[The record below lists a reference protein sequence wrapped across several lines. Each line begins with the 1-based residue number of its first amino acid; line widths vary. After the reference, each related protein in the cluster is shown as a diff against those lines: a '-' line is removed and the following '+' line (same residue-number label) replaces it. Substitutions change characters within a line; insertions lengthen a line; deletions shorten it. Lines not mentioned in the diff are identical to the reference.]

1 MTSLISQGK
10 FHPEEQR
17 GSEALVQWPPLRPL
31 RVSPVAAA
39 PASCDDSLVRAT
51 YIRALIA
58 VTGIVL
64 GLVAYD
70 IQIDN
75 LGTGTSTSRAAAGVV
90 AAWASLAAG
99 MAVWSRRP
107 GNWLGPLMVATCFAL
122 LARQLRYSHDAL
134 VFTVFFALGEL
145 GFALIA
151 HSALAYPSGRVTD
164 RGERRFL
171 AAMYATVLAFP
182 LAILLV
188 HDEGVRLRYF
198 DQFPRQSLLL
208 ISPQNGLARFLE
220 DSYTVFAYGA
230 LAALFIVLVA
240 RRLRRATPRARWV
253 LTPVLVGVVAA
264 ALWAVYN
271 SVVAF
276 STRPPSFVAHNI
288 FWWQI
293 AGVIALPV
301 ALFFGLIRSRLAHA
315 DVGDLVLRLEKTP
328 PGEIRD
334 ALAEALH
341 DPTLEVVF
349 WLPERGA
356 YVDAD
361 GRPVELPEEGHD
373 RAVMYL
379 EHDDE
384 PLAALI
390 HDPTLRYEPE
400 LIDAAAAA
408 ARLALEN
415 ARLQAELQAQLAKV
429 KESRARIVAAGDE
442 QRRRIER
449 DLHDGAQQ
457 RLVALA
463 LELKSAERRLDG
475 GADPDV
481 ERLLA
486 SAAEEVQVAVEELR
500 QLAGGIHPGIL
511 TQGGLAVALAAL
523 ANKAPVPVTVD
534 TELDR
539 LQPELEATAYFV
551 ASEALTNVAK
561 HAHASSAS
569 IRACVESGKL
579 VIEVADNGVGGAAAN
594 GGTGLRGLAD
604 RVEAQGGRLRIESPP
619 GGGTRITGEIP
630 CAS

>member
-1 MTSLISQGK
+1 L
-10 FHPEEQR
+10 
-17 GSEALVQWPPLRPL
+17 
-31 RVSPVAAA
+31 
-39 PASCDDSLVRAT
+39 LVRGI
-51 YIRALIA
+51 YVRALIVVA
-58 VTGIVL
+58 GIVL
-64 GLVAYD
+64 GVVAYNV
-70 IQIDN
+70 QIDN
-75 LGTGTSTSRAAAGVV
+75 LGTGTTTNRAAAGVI

-134 VFTVFFALGEL
+134 AFTVFFALGEL

-151 HSALAYPSGRVTD
+151 HSALAFPSGRITD
-164 RGERRFL
+164 RRERRFL
-171 AAMYATVLAFP
+171 AATYATVLAFP
-182 LAILLV
+182 LAILLF

-198 DQFPRQSLLL
+198 DRYPRRSLLL
-208 ISPQNGLARFLE
+208 ISGQDGVAGFLE
-220 DSYTVFAYGA
+220 DSYMVVAYGA
-230 LAALFIVLVA
+230 LATLFIVLVA
-240 RRLRRATPRARWV
+240 RRLRHATPRARWV
-253 LTPVLVGVVAA
+253 LTPVLLGVVTA
-264 ALWAVYN
+264 ALWSVYN

-276 STRPPSFVAHNI
+276 SAQPPAFVVHNI

-293 AGVIALPV
+293 IGLIALPV

-315 DVGDLVLRLEKTP
+315 DVGDLVLRLERTP
-328 PGEIRD
+328 PGEIRH

-341 DPTLEVVF
+341 DPTLEVAF
-349 WLPERGA
+349 WLPERGE

-361 GRPVELPEEGHD
+361 GQPVQLPTDGAD
-373 RAVMYL
+373 RAVTYL
-379 EHDDE
+379 EQDDE

-408 ARLALEN
+408 ARLALQN

-457 RLVALA
+457 RLVALG
-463 LELKSAERRLDG
+463 LDLKRAQGSLDG
-475 GADPDV
+475 RADPEV

-486 SAAEEVQVAVEELR
+486 DAAEEVKVAVEELR

-511 TQGGLAVALAAL
+511 TQGGLAVALAGL
-523 ANKAPVPVTVD
+523 ANNAPVPVTVD
-534 TELDR
+534 ASLDR
-539 LQPELEATAYFV
+539 LQPELESTAYFV

-561 HAHASSAS
+561 HAHATSAS
-569 IRACVESGKL
+569 IRACVENGKL
-579 VIEVADNGVGGAAAN
+579 VIEVSDDGVGGAAAD

-619 GGGTRITGEIP
+619 GGGTRVTGEIP

>member
-1 MTSLISQGK
+1 L
-10 FHPEEQR
+10 
-17 GSEALVQWPPLRPL
+17 
-31 RVSPVAAA
+31 
-39 PASCDDSLVRAT
+39 LVRGI
-51 YIRALIA
+51 YVRVLIVVA
-58 VTGIVL
+58 GIVL
-64 GLVAYD
+64 GVVAYHV
-70 IQIDN
+70 QIDN
-75 LGTGTSTSRAAAGVV
+75 LGAGTTTNRAAGSVI

-99 MAVWSRRP
+99 MAIWSRRP
-107 GNWLGPLMVATCFAL
+107 GNWLGPLMVAICFAL

-134 VFTVFFALGEL
+134 AFTVFFALGEL

-164 RGERRFL
+164 RSERRFL
-171 AAMYATVLAFP
+171 EVAYATALAFP

-188 HDEGVRLRYF
+188 HDESVRLRYF
-198 DQFPRQSLLL
+198 DHYPRTSLLL
-208 ISPQNGLARFLE
+208 ISGQDGLAGFLE
-220 DSYTVFAYGA
+220 DSYTVIAYGV

-240 RRLRRATPRARWV
+240 RRLRRSTPRARWV
-253 LTPVLVGVVAA
+253 LTPVLVGVVVA

-271 SVVAF
+271 SVIAF
-276 STRPPSFVAHNI
+276 SAGPRPSVAHNI

-293 AGVIALPV
+293 AGLIALPV

-315 DVGDLVLRLEKTP
+315 DVGDLVLRLEQTP
-328 PGEIRD
+328 PGEIRG

-341 DPTLEVVF
+341 DPTLEVAF
-349 WLPERGA
+349 WLPERGG

-361 GRPVELPEEGHD
+361 GLPVELPQDGHD
-373 RAVMYL
+373 RAVANL
-379 EHDDE
+379 ERDGE

-408 ARLALEN
+408 ARLALQN
-415 ARLQAELQAQLAKV
+415 ARLQAELQAQLVKV

-463 LELKSAERRLDG
+463 LDLKRAQGNLDG
-475 GADPDV
+475 RADQDV

-486 SAAEEVQVAVEELR
+486 AAADEVKVAVEELR
-500 QLAGGIHPGIL
+500 QLASGIHPGIL
-511 TQGGLAVALAAL
+511 TQGGLSVALAAL

-534 TELDR
+534 ANLDR
-539 LQPELEATAYFV
+539 LQPEIESTAYFV

-569 IRACVESGKL
+569 IRACVENGKL
-579 VIEVADNGVGGAAAN
+579 VIEVSDNGVGGAAAD

-604 RVEAQGGRLRIESPP
+604 RVEAQGGRLRIESPA
-619 GGGTRITGEIP
+619 GGGTRVKGEIP
-630 CAS
+630 CAL

>member
-1 MTSLISQGK
+1 VHARYLRL
-10 FHPEEQR
+10 PL
-17 GSEALVQWPPLRPL
+17 ALG
-31 RVSPVAAA
+31 
-39 PASCDDSLVRAT
+39 
-51 YIRALIA
+51 
-58 VTGIVL
+58 GIVL
-64 GLVAYD
+64 GLVAYNV
-70 IQIDN
+70 QVDN
-75 LGTGTSTSRAAAGVV
+75 LGAGTTTNRAAAGVI
-90 AAWASLAAG
+90 AAWSFLAAG
-99 MAVWSRRP
+99 MAVWSKRP

-134 VFTVFFALGEL
+134 AFTVFFALGEL

-151 HSALAYPSGRVTD
+151 HSALAYPSGRITD
-164 RGERRFL
+164 RSERRFL
-171 AAMYATVLAFP
+171 EVTYATVLAFP

-188 HDEGVRLRYF
+188 HNQGVRLRYF
-198 DQFPRQSLLL
+198 DPYPRRSILL
-208 ISPQNGLARFLE
+208 ISGQDGLAGFLE
-220 DSYTVFAYGA
+220 DSYAVIAYGA

-240 RRLRRATPRARWV
+240 RRLKHATPRARWV
-253 LTPVLVGVVAA
+253 LTPVLVGVVVA

-271 SVVAF
+271 SVVSF
-276 STRPPSFVAHNI
+276 STRPPTFVAHNV

-293 AGVIALPV
+293 VGLIALPV

-315 DVGDLVLRLEKTP
+315 DVGDLVLRLEQTP
-328 PGEIRD
+328 PGEIRG

-341 DPTLEVVF
+341 DPTLEVAF
-349 WLPERGA
+349 WLPERGG

-361 GRPVELPEEGHD
+361 GRPVELPRDGHD
-373 RAVMYL
+373 RAVTYL
-379 EHDDE
+379 EHDGE

-408 ARLALEN
+408 ARLALQN
-415 ARLQAELQAQLAKV
+415 ARLQAELQAQLVKV

-463 LELKSAERRLDG
+463 LDLKRAQGNLDG
-475 GADPDV
+475 RAAPDV

-486 SAAEEVQVAVEELR
+486 AAADEVKVAVEELR
-500 QLAGGIHPGIL
+500 QLASGIHPGIL
-511 TQGGLAVALAAL
+511 TQGGLSVALAAL
-523 ANKAPVPVTVD
+523 ANKAPVPVAVD
-534 TELDR
+534 ANLDR
-539 LQPELEATAYFV
+539 LQPEIESTAYFV

-561 HAHASSAS
+561 HARASSAS

-579 VIEVADNGVGGAAAN
+579 VIEVSDNGVGGAAAD

-604 RVEAQGGRLRIESPP
+604 RVEAQGGRLRIESPA
-619 GGGTRITGEIP
+619 GGGTRVKGEIP
-630 CAS
+630 CAL

>member
-1 MTSLISQGK
+1 L
-10 FHPEEQR
+10 
-17 GSEALVQWPPLRPL
+17 
-31 RVSPVAAA
+31 
-39 PASCDDSLVRAT
+39 LVRGI
-51 YIRALIA
+51 YVRVLIVVA
-58 VTGIVL
+58 GIVL
-64 GLVAYD
+64 GVVAYHV
-70 IQIDN
+70 QIDN
-75 LGTGTSTSRAAAGVV
+75 LGAGTTTNRAAGSVI

-99 MAVWSRRP
+99 MAIWSRRP
-107 GNWLGPLMVATCFAL
+107 GNWLGPLMVAICFAL

-134 VFTVFFALGEL
+134 AFTVFFALGEL

-164 RGERRFL
+164 RSERRFL
-171 AAMYATVLAFP
+171 EVAYATALAFP

-188 HDEGVRLRYF
+188 HDESVRLRYF
-198 DQFPRQSLLL
+198 DHYPRKSLLL
-208 ISPQNGLARFLE
+208 ISGQDGLAGFLE
-220 DSYTVFAYGA
+220 DSYTVIAYGV

-240 RRLRRATPRARWV
+240 RRLRRSTPRARWV
-253 LTPVLVGVVAA
+253 LTPVLVGVVVA

-271 SVVAF
+271 SVV
-276 STRPPSFVAHNI
+276 SPTFVAHNI

-293 AGVIALPV
+293 AGLIALPV

-315 DVGDLVLRLEKTP
+315 DVGDLVLRLEQTP
-328 PGEIRD
+328 PGEIRG

-341 DPTLEVVF
+341 DPTLEVAF
-349 WLPERGA
+349 WLPERGG

-361 GRPVELPEEGHD
+361 GLPVELPQDGHD
-373 RAVMYL
+373 RAVANL
-379 EHDDE
+379 ERDGE

-408 ARLALEN
+408 ARLALQN
-415 ARLQAELQAQLAKV
+415 ARLQAELQAQLVKV

-463 LELKSAERRLDG
+463 LDLKRAQGNLDG
-475 GADPDV
+475 RADQDV

-486 SAAEEVQVAVEELR
+486 AAADEVKVAVEELR
-500 QLAGGIHPGIL
+500 QLASGIHPGIL
-511 TQGGLAVALAAL
+511 TQGGLSVALAAL

-534 TELDR
+534 ANLDR
-539 LQPELEATAYFV
+539 LQPEIESTAYFV

-569 IRACVESGKL
+569 IRACVENGKL
-579 VIEVADNGVGGAAAN
+579 VIEVSDNGVGGAAAD

-604 RVEAQGGRLRIESPP
+604 RVEAQGGRLRIESPA
-619 GGGTRITGEIP
+619 GGGTRVKGEIP
-630 CAS
+630 CAL

>member
-1 MTSLISQGK
+1 V
-10 FHPEEQR
+10 R
-17 GSEALVQWPPLRPL
+17 GIYV
-31 RVSPVAAA
+31 
-39 PASCDDSLVRAT
+39 
-51 YIRALIA
+51 RALIVVA
-58 VTGIVL
+58 GIVL
-64 GLVAYD
+64 GVVAYD
-70 IQIDN
+70 VQIDN
-75 LGTGTSTSRAAAGVV
+75 LGTGTTTNRAAAGVI

-99 MAVWSRRP
+99 MAIWSRRP

-134 VFTVFFALGEL
+134 AFTVFFALGEL
-145 GFALIA
+145 GFILIA
-151 HSALAYPSGRVTD
+151 HSALAYPSGRITD

-171 AAMYATVLAFP
+171 EVAYATALAFP

-188 HDEGVRLRYF
+188 HDEGRLRYF
-198 DQFPRQSLLL
+198 DPYRRKSLLL
-208 ISPQNGLARFLE
+208 ISGNDGLAGFLE
-220 DSYTVFAYGA
+220 DSYTVVAYGA

-253 LTPVLVGVVAA
+253 LTPVLIGVVVA

-276 STRPPSFVAHNI
+276 SAGPPGFVAHNI

-293 AGVIALPV
+293 VGLIALPV

-315 DVGDLVLRLEKTP
+315 DVGDLVLRLERTP
-328 PGEIRD
+328 PGEIQG

-341 DPTLEVVF
+341 DPTLEVAF
-349 WLPERGA
+349 WVPERGE
-356 YVDAD
+356 YVDAT
-361 GRPVELPEEGHD
+361 GRSVELPSDGQS
-373 RAVMYL
+373 RAVTYL

-384 PLAALI
+384 PLAALL

-400 LIDAAAAA
+400 LIEAAAAA
-408 ARLALEN
+408 ARLALQN
-415 ARLQAELQAQLAKV
+415 ARLQAELQAQLVKV

-463 LELKSAERRLDG
+463 LDLKRAQGNLDG
-475 GADPDV
+475 RADPEV

-486 SAAEEVQVAVEELR
+486 AAADEVKVAVEELR

-534 TELDR
+534 ANVDR
-539 LQPELEATAYFV
+539 LKPELESTAYFV

-569 IRACVESGKL
+569 IRACVENGKL
-579 VIEVADNGVGGAAAN
+579 VIEVSDNGVGGAAAD

-604 RVEAQGGRLRIESPP
+604 RVEAQGGRLRIESPA
-619 GGGTRITGEIP
+619 GGGTRVRGEIP
-630 CAS
+630 CAL

>member
-1 MTSLISQGK
+1 MTPL
-10 FHPEEQR
+10 ELEDR
-17 GSEALVQWPPLRPL
+17 GAGTFQWRPSPRL
-31 RVSPVAAA
+31 RVCPVAS
-39 PASCDDSLVRAT
+39 PLPSCDDLLVRGI
-51 YIRALIA
+51 YVRALIVVA
-58 VTGIVL
+58 GIVL
-64 GLVAYD
+64 GVVAYD
-70 IQIDN
+70 VQIDN
-75 LGTGTSTSRAAAGVV
+75 LGTGTTTNRAAAGVI

-99 MAVWSRRP
+99 MAIWSRRP

-134 VFTVFFALGEL
+134 AFTVFFALGEL
-145 GFALIA
+145 GFTLVA
-151 HSALAYPSGRVTD
+151 HSALAYPSGRITD

-171 AAMYATVLAFP
+171 EVAYATALAFP

-188 HDEGVRLRYF
+188 HDKGRLRYF
-198 DQFPRQSLLL
+198 DSYPRKSLLL
-208 ISPQNGLARFLE
+208 ISGNDGLAGFLE
-220 DSYTVFAYGA
+220 DSYTVVAYGA

-253 LTPVLVGVVAA
+253 LTPVLVGVVVA

-276 STRPPSFVAHNI
+276 SAGPPGFVAHNI

-293 AGVIALPV
+293 VGLIALPV
-301 ALFFGLIRSRLAHA
+301 ALFFGLIRSRLANA
-315 DVGDLVLRLEKTP
+315 DVGDLVLRLERTP
-328 PGEIRD
+328 PGKIQG

-341 DPTLEVVF
+341 DPTLEVAF
-349 WLPERGA
+349 WVPERGE
-356 YVDAD
+356 YVGAT
-361 GRPVELPEEGHD
+361 GRSVELPSDGHS
-373 RAVMYL
+373 RAVTYL

-384 PLAALI
+384 PLAALL

-400 LIDAAAAA
+400 LIEAAAAA
-408 ARLALEN
+408 ARLALQN
-415 ARLQAELQAQLAKV
+415 ARLQAELQAQLVKV

-463 LELKSAERRLDG
+463 LDLKRAQGNLDG
-475 GADPDV
+475 RADPEV

-486 SAAEEVQVAVEELR
+486 AAADEVKVAVEELR

-534 TELDR
+534 ANVDR
-539 LQPELEATAYFV
+539 LKPELESTAYFV

-569 IRACVESGKL
+569 IRACVENGKL
-579 VIEVADNGVGGAAAN
+579 VIEVSDNGVGGAAAD

-604 RVEAQGGRLRIESPP
+604 RVEAQGGRLRIESPA
-619 GGGTRITGEIP
+619 GGGTRVRGEIP
-630 CAS
+630 SAS

>member
-1 MTSLISQGK
+1 MHATYVRFLVVAAGIALGITAYNVQIDGLGANTTSL
-10 FHPEEQR
+10 
-17 GSEALVQWPPLRPL
+17 
-31 RVSPVAAA
+31 
-39 PASCDDSLVRAT
+39 
-51 YIRALIA
+51 
-58 VTGIVL
+58 
-64 GLVAYD
+64 
-70 IQIDN
+70 
-75 LGTGTSTSRAAAGVV
+75 RAAAGVV

-99 MAVWSRRP
+99 VVIWSRRP

-122 LARQLRYSHDAL
+122 LARQLRYSRDAL
-134 VFTVFFALGEL
+134 AFTVFFALGEL
-145 GFALIA
+145 GYALIA
-151 HSALAYPSGRVTD
+151 HSALAYPSGRV
-164 RGERRFL
+164 RERSERRFL
-171 AAMYATVLAFP
+171 AVTYATVVAFP

-198 DQFPRQSLLL
+198 DSSPRESLLEV
-208 ISPQNGLARFLE
+208 PAQDGLAGFLG
-220 DSYTVFAYGA
+220 DAYTVVAYGA

-240 RRLRRATPRARWV
+240 RRLRRATPRARWI
-253 LTPVLVGVVAA
+253 LAPVLFGVLVA

-276 STRPPSFVAHNI
+276 SSGPPGFVAHNV

-293 AGVIALPV
+293 AALIALPV

-328 PGEIRD
+328 PGDIRD

-349 WLPERGA
+349 WLPERGE

-361 GRPVELPEEGHD
+361 GRGVGLPQDESHRAATRLDHD
-373 RAVMYL
+373 N
-379 EHDDE
+379 E

-390 HDPTLRYEPE
+390 HDPTLRDEPE

-415 ARLQAELQAQLAKV
+415 ARLQAEVQAQLAKV

-463 LELKSAERRLDG
+463 LELKSAERRLEG
-475 GADPDV
+475 RADPDV

-511 TQGGLAVALAAL
+511 TQGGLVVALAAL
-523 ANKAPVPVTVD
+523 ASKAPLPVSVD
-534 TELDR
+534 AELDR
-539 LQPELEATAYFV
+539 LEPELEATAYFV
-551 ASEALTNVAK
+551 AAEGLTNVTK

-569 IRACVESGKL
+569 LRACVEEGKL
-579 VIEVADNGVGGAAAN
+579 VIEVADNGVGGAAPN

-604 RVEAQGGRLRIESPP
+604 RVEAQGGQLRIESPSR
-619 GGGTRITGEIP
+619 GGTRIIGEIP
-630 CAS
+630 CEA